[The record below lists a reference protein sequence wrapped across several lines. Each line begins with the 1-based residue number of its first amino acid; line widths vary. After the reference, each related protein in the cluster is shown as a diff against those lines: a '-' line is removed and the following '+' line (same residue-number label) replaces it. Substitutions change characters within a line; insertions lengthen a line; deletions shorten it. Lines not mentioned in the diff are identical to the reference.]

1 METIQMNKLN
11 ISNTDKKIY
20 DENDCQKILQNAE
33 NIILASNKAGKHAKS
48 KKFFLF
54 FLVPVLVLL
63 ILILLLSTIFALMNI
78 NNTKILNGVYI
89 HGIDVSNLSE
99 EEARNKIATAVNSHI
114 SKEIT
119 AKYNNF
125 EAKFSPEQFAV
136 NFDINGAVSEAYSLG
151 RSNNIFKNNYTI
163 LNVLLKNINISPS
176 VTYDEDLLAAIITE
190 INSQLPNKVINSD
203 YYVDGDNLIITSGKD
218 GIIVD
223 ETAFKNK
230 MLYFLNNINIKD
242 SIIEI
247 PVVNTKA
254 TKIDLD
260 AIYKAIY
267 KDPVDAYYT
276 TNPYVVHPSTNGLDF
291 NISMEEAKKLISS
304 PQEEYTIPLKITYPK
319 VTTKQIGSEA
329 FPDLLSQFT
338 TSFTSS
344 GANRAT
350 NVRLAAGKING
361 TVLMPGETFSY
372 NQVVG
377 KRTRA
382 AGFRE
387 GTAYFNGQVVQEVG
401 GGICQ
406 VSSTLYDAVLYANL
420 EIVERY
426 NHGFNPGYVKAG
438 LDATVSWGG
447 PDFKFKNNRNYPI
460 RIVCDS
466 SGKKLRIY
474 IYGLKTPEDCTVVL
488 DARYLST
495 IPYKTIYQTDSSLA
509 TGESKVIQSG
519 SNGCKTATYKYVYNA
534 SGTLISSDCI
544 SRDTYNPHNKVVAV
558 GP

>member
-1 METIQMNKLN
+1 MNKLN

-136 NFDINGAVSEAYSLG
+136 NFDINSAVSEAYSLG

-176 VTYDEDLLAAIITE
+176 VTYDEDLLAAIIAE

-495 IPYKTIYQTDSSLA
+495 IPYKTIYQTDPSLA

>member
-1 METIQMNKLN
+1 MNKLN

-176 VTYDEDLLAAIITE
+176 VTYDEDLLAAIIAE

-495 IPYKTIYQTDSSLA
+495 IPYKTIYQTDPSLA